1 MPHRIEISPSA
12 GKDLKRLPLQVCE
25 RLEAD
30 ILALADDPYPK
41 GVHKIQGAQRAYR
54 IRIGSYRIVYEVYKE
69 QQVVVIL
76 RVARRSK
83 STYKGI

>member
-41 GVHKIQGAQRAYR
+41 GVHKIQGTQRAYR